1 MLSDMPRPLMMHVGA
16 TMKALRPCL
25 FSKASTYD
33 RMNHLS
39 NIALALRKRDQRSI
53 YIVKTTTASKKNQ
66 VGQILALLRSSFVDG
81 VLGQLVVD
89 GNRESVHNLCF
100 EKKKHVK
107 E

>member
-1 MLSDMPRPLMMHVGA
+1 MLSDMPRPLMMQVGA

-25 FSKASTYD
+25 FSKASTCD
-33 RMNHLS
+33 RMNHTLLS
-39 NIALALRKRDQRSI
+39 RFVECGIRAA
-53 YIVKTTTASKKNQ
+53 YIVKATTASKKNQ

-89 GNRESVHNLCF
+89 GDRESVHNLCF
-100 EKKKHVK
+100 K

>member
-1 MLSDMPRPLMMHVGA
+1 
-16 TMKALRPCL
+16 
-25 FSKASTYD
+25 
-33 RMNHLS
+33 
-39 NIALALRKRDQRSI
+39 
-53 YIVKTTTASKKNQ
+53 
-66 VGQILALLRSSFVDG
+66 

>member
-1 MLSDMPRPLMMHVGA
+1 MLSDMPRPLMMQVGA

-25 FSKASTYD
+25 FSKASTYNG
-33 RMNHLS
+33 MNH
-39 NIALALRKRDQRSI
+39 IALALCGMGIRAA

-89 GNRESVHNLCF
+89 GDRESVHNLCF
-100 EKKKHVK
+100 K